1 MCDMITATSF
11 TPYIPIVSGFI
22 GVYVGYRFSLVNLRR
37 QEFNKAATE
46 FVCAFTNELGTITDM
61 ERGDIGDEIETLLAN
76 AYPQHRNAFLRFNVY
91 LSKSIRTE
99 IKKAWDEYCYGE
111 SIPDQYEPE
120 RFEQYKY
127 DVSQF
132 DEKKQLAI
140 DNIDRMFS
148 FAELK

>member
-1 MCDMITATSF
+1 MCGTYSFNF
-11 TPYIPIVSGFI
+11 TPFLPVISGVACVYI
-22 GVYVGYRFSLVNLRR
+22 GYRFSVANLRR

-46 FVCAFTNELGTITDM
+46 FICAFTNELGTITDM
-61 ERGDIGDEIETLLAN
+61 ERGNIGDEIETLLAN

-91 LSKSIRTE
+91 LSKGERAE
-99 IKKAWDEYCYGE
+99 IEKAWNDYCYGE

-132 DEKKQLAI
+132 EEKQHLAI
-140 DNIDRMFS
+140 DNINRLLS
-148 FAELK
+148 FAKIK